1 MMKKQF
7 LFLSLAL
14 GLVACNAQSKT
25 VVPETSEVETTAKA
39 EVKHEEKTDN
49 PYEMD
54 AQLTAAV
61 GAPEFGGGEV
71 AGPIKD
77 ATADVLEARRAA
89 RNDYGLAPLKDPDPS
104 RSHPGTFQMVSEFNI
119 REVEDLRDRLV
130 SQSGSYISDFMV
142 PSNVIL
148 FPKHLTQTIRGNSV
162 LEVNTDAGEN
172 NYYHYRNIPTYIK
185 DGTDAGFLDPY
196 LNGRTP
202 NFTGADGIN
211 YTQFLVQNLVDEFH
225 TTNYDPMEPIEPDQ
239 PETISTTAEYMLRR
253 IKQEASEPL
262 PTHQKNDP
270 KTYTRFGEF
279 DLVGYMRDNG
289 FNLRLADSF
298 PALDVYTF
306 ICEANPKLMIRFD
319 ANYGV
324 DGKQINDLG
333 NMADFEKRLVPYRID
348 SRRHISGLFYGI
360 GVNGIEVYYVK
371 DDRLFPNSGYGRT
384 DARPEDFYH
393 VMHKMKLTDVN
404 HQGGSYFSN
413 DGNVLLLSPEL
424 SAFYAE
430 MQLKRFIENNP
441 NYDPSKDQYRALYY
455 VREDSVDLIKRVVE
469 RTNALVGHESNLNR
483 DDLFRDIDANVI
495 VSRN

>member
-1 MMKKQF
+1 MKKQF
-7 LFLSLAL
+7 LFLPLVL
-14 GLVACNAQSKT
+14 GLVACSAQSKT
-25 VVPETSEVETTAKA
+25 TLPEASKIETTAKA
-39 EVKHEEKTDN
+39 EVNYEEEADN
-49 PYEMD
+49 PHELD
-54 AQLTAAV
+54 AQPTTAVAD
-61 GAPEFGGGEV
+61 PMLENSEV

-77 ATADVLEARRAA
+77 ATSNVLEARRAA

-104 RSHPGTFQMVSEFNI
+104 KSHPGVFQMVSEFNI
-119 REVEDLRDRLV
+119 EDVENLRDHLEA
-130 SQSGSYISDFMV
+130 QSGGYMPDLMV

-148 FPKHLTQTIRGNSV
+148 FPKHLTQSISGNSV

-185 DGTDAGFLDPY
+185 DGTDAGFLNPY
-196 LNGRTP
+196 LNGHIP

-225 TTNYDPMEPIEPDQ
+225 TTKYDPMEPIEPDD
-239 PETISTTAEYMLRR
+239 PKSISVTAEYMLRR

-289 FNLRLADSF
+289 FNLRLADNF

-319 ANYGV
+319 ANYAV
-324 DGKQINDLG
+324 KSQQAENLG
-333 NMADFEKRLVPYRID
+333 NMADLEKRLVPYNID
-348 SRRHISGLFYGI
+348 SRRHISGEFFGTGL
-360 GVNGIEVYYVK
+360 NGIEVYYVK
-371 DDRLFPNSGYGRT
+371 DDRLFPNSGYGRA

-393 VMHKMKLTDVN
+393 VMHKMKLVDIDSL
-404 HQGGSYFSN
+404 GGLDISKDS
-413 DGNVLLLSPEL
+413 NVLLLSPEL

-430 MQLKRFIENNP
+430 MQLKYFVESSP
-441 NYDPSKDQYRALYY
+441 DYDPSNDQYRALYY
-455 VREDSVDLIKRVVE
+455 VREDSVDLIKRVVD

-483 DDLFRDIDANVI
+483 DDLFADIDANV
-495 VSRN
+495 VVERN

>member
-1 MMKKQF
+1 MKKQF
-7 LFLSLAL
+7 LFLPLVL
-14 GLVACNAQSKT
+14 GLVACSAQSKT
-25 VVPETSEVETTAKA
+25 TLPEASKIETTAKA
-39 EVKHEEKTDN
+39 EVNHEEEPDN
-49 PYEMD
+49 PHEMD
-54 AQLTAAV
+54 AQPATAVAD
-61 GAPEFGGGEV
+61 PELENSEV

-77 ATADVLEARRAA
+77 ATSNVLEARRAA

-104 RSHPGTFQMVSEFNI
+104 KSHPGVFQMVSEFNI
-119 REVEDLRDRLV
+119 EDVENLRDHLEA
-130 SQSGSYISDFMV
+130 QSGGYMPDLMV

-148 FPKHLTQTIRGNSV
+148 FPKHLTQSISGNSV

-185 DGTDAGFLDPY
+185 DGTDAGFLNPY
-196 LNGRTP
+196 LNGRIP

-225 TTNYDPMEPIEPDQ
+225 TTKYDPMEPIEPDD
-239 PETISTTAEYMLRR
+239 PKSISVTAEYMLRR

-289 FNLRLADSF
+289 FNLRLADNF

-319 ANYGV
+319 ANYAV
-324 DGKQINDLG
+324 KSQQVENLG
-333 NMADFEKRLVPYRID
+333 NMADLEKRLVPYNID
-348 SRRHISGLFYGI
+348 SRRHISGLFFGTGI
-360 GVNGIEVYYVK
+360 NGIEVYYVK
-371 DDRLFPNSGYGRT
+371 DDRLFPNSGYGRA

-393 VMHKMKLTDVN
+393 VMHKMKLVDID
-404 HQGGSYFSN
+404 SL
-413 DGNVLLLSPEL
+413 DGLDISKDSNVLLLSPEL

-430 MQLKRFIENNP
+430 MQLKYFVESSP
-441 NYDPSKDQYRALYY
+441 DYDPSNDQYRALYY
-455 VREDSVDLIKRVVE
+455 VREDSVDLIKRVVD

-483 DDLFRDIDANVI
+483 DDLFADIDANVI

>member
-1 MMKKQF
+1 MKKQL

-270 KTYTRFGEF
+270 KTYIRFNEF

-298 PALDVYTF
+298 PAEDIYTF
-306 ICEANPKLMIRFD
+306 ISEANPKLMIRFD
-319 ANYGV
+319 AKYSVESQQVGN
-324 DGKQINDLG
+324 LG
-333 NMADFEKRLVPYRID
+333 SMADFEKRLVPYRID
-348 SRRHISGLFYGI
+348 SLRHISGVFYGVGI
-360 GVNGIEVYYVK
+360 NGIEVYYVK

-393 VMHKMKLTDVN
+393 VMHKMNLVN
-404 HQGGSYFSN
+404 LDYLGGLDLSKDS
-413 DGNVLLLSPEL
+413 NVLLLSPEL
-424 SAFYAE
+424 SSFYAE
-430 MQLKRFIENNP
+430 MQLKHFVESS
-441 NYDPSKDQYRALYY
+441 PSHDFSNDRYRALYY
-455 VREDSVDLIKRVVE
+455 VREDSVNLIKRVVE

-483 DDLFRDIDANVI
+483 DDLFKDIDANV
-495 VSRN
+495 VVRRN

>member
-1 MMKKQF
+1 M
-7 LFLSLAL
+7 
-14 GLVACNAQSKT
+14 
-25 VVPETSEVETTAKA
+25 
-39 EVKHEEKTDN
+39 
-49 PYEMD
+49 
-54 AQLTAAV
+54 
-61 GAPEFGGGEV
+61 
-71 AGPIKD
+71 
-77 ATADVLEARRAA
+77 
-89 RNDYGLAPLKDPDPS
+89 
-104 RSHPGTFQMVSEFNI
+104 
-119 REVEDLRDRLV
+119 
-130 SQSGSYISDFMV
+130 
-142 PSNVIL
+142 
-148 FPKHLTQTIRGNSV
+148 

-172 NYYHYRNIPTYIK
+172 SYYHYRNIPTYIK

-225 TTNYDPMEPIEPDQ
+225 TTKLDPMEPIEPDE
-239 PETISTTAEYMLRR
+239 PDTISFTAEYMLRR

-298 PALDVYTF
+298 PAIDVYTF
-306 ICEANPKLMIRFD
+306 ISEANPKLMIRFD

-324 DGKQINDLG
+324 EGKQVNNLG
-333 NMADFEKRLVPYRID
+333 SMADFEKRLVPYRID
-348 SRRHISGLFYGI
+348 SRRHINGLFYGI

-393 VMHKMKLTDVN
+393 VMHKMKLTDID

-424 SAFYAE
+424 SSFYAE

-483 DDLFRDIDANVI
+483 DDLFKDIDANV
-495 VSRN
+495 VVRRN

>member
-1 MMKKQF
+1 
-7 LFLSLAL
+7 
-14 GLVACNAQSKT
+14 
-25 VVPETSEVETTAKA
+25 
-39 EVKHEEKTDN
+39 
-49 PYEMD
+49 
-54 AQLTAAV
+54 
-61 GAPEFGGGEV
+61 
-71 AGPIKD
+71 
-77 ATADVLEARRAA
+77 
-89 RNDYGLAPLKDPDPS
+89 
-104 RSHPGTFQMVSEFNI
+104 MVSDFNI
-119 REVEDLRDRLV
+119 REVEDLRDRLE

-148 FPKHLTQTIRGNSV
+148 FPKHLTQSIRGNSV

-172 NYYHYRNIPTYIK
+172 SYYHYRNIPTYIK

-225 TTNYDPMEPIEPDQ
+225 TTKLDPMEPIEPDQ
-239 PETISTTAEYMLRR
+239 PETISFTAEYMLRR

-319 ANYGV
+319 ANYGAE
-324 DGKQINDLG
+324 GKQINDLG

-393 VMHKMKLTDVN
+393 VMHKMKLTDIDHN
-404 HQGGSYFSN
+404 GGPYFSN

-424 SAFYAE
+424 SSFYAE

-483 DDLFRDIDANVI
+483 DDLFKDIDANV
-495 VSRN
+495 VVRRN

>member
-1 MMKKQF
+1 M
-7 LFLSLAL
+7 
-14 GLVACNAQSKT
+14 
-25 VVPETSEVETTAKA
+25 
-39 EVKHEEKTDN
+39 
-49 PYEMD
+49 
-54 AQLTAAV
+54 
-61 GAPEFGGGEV
+61 
-71 AGPIKD
+71 
-77 ATADVLEARRAA
+77 
-89 RNDYGLAPLKDPDPS
+89 
-104 RSHPGTFQMVSEFNI
+104 
-119 REVEDLRDRLV
+119 
-130 SQSGSYISDFMV
+130 
-142 PSNVIL
+142 
-148 FPKHLTQTIRGNSV
+148 

-172 NYYHYRNIPTYIK
+172 SYYHYRNIPTYIK
-185 DGTDAGFLDPY
+185 DGTDAGFLNPY

-225 TTNYDPMEPIEPDQ
+225 TTKYDPMEPIEPDQ

-306 ICEANPKLMIRFD
+306 INEANPKLMIRFD
-319 ANYGV
+319 ANYGA

-348 SRRHISGLFYGI
+348 SRRHISGVFYGI

-424 SAFYAE
+424 SSFYAE

-483 DDLFRDIDANVI
+483 DDLFKDIDANV
-495 VSRN
+495 VVRRN

>member
-1 MMKKQF
+1 MKKQF
-7 LFLSLAL
+7 LFLPLVL
-14 GLVACNAQSKT
+14 GLVACSAQSKT
-25 VVPETSEVETTAKA
+25 TLPEASKIETTAKA
-39 EVKHEEKTDN
+39 EVNYEEEADN
-49 PYEMD
+49 PHEMD
-54 AQLTAAV
+54 AQPTTAVAD
-61 GAPEFGGGEV
+61 PKLENSEV

-77 ATADVLEARRAA
+77 ATSNVLEARRAA

-104 RSHPGTFQMVSEFNI
+104 KSHPGVFQMVSEFNI
-119 REVEDLRDRLV
+119 EDVENLRDHLEA
-130 SQSGSYISDFMV
+130 QSGGYMPDLMV

-148 FPKHLTQTIRGNSV
+148 FPKHLTQSISGNSV
-162 LEVNTDAGEN
+162 LELNTDAGEN

-185 DGTDAGFLDPY
+185 DGTDAGFLNPY
-196 LNGRTP
+196 LNGHTP
-202 NFTGADGIN
+202 NFTGADGIS

-225 TTNYDPMEPIEPDQ
+225 TTKYDPMEPIEPDD
-239 PETISTTAEYMLRR
+239 PKSISVTAEYMLRR

-298 PALDVYTF
+298 PAIDVYTF
-306 ICEANPKLMIRFD
+306 ISEANPKLMIRFD

-393 VMHKMKLTDVN
+393 VMHKMKLTDVD

-424 SAFYAE
+424 SSFYAE

-441 NYDPSKDQYRALYY
+441 NYDPSRDQYRALYY

-483 DDLFRDIDANVI
+483 DDLFKDIDANV
-495 VSRN
+495 VVRRN

>member
-1 MMKKQF
+1 MKKQF
-7 LFLSLAL
+7 LFLPLVL
-14 GLVACNAQSKT
+14 GLVACSAQSKT
-25 VVPETSEVETTAKA
+25 TLPEASKIETTAKA
-39 EVKHEEKTDN
+39 EVNHEEEPDN
-49 PYEMD
+49 PHEMD
-54 AQLTAAV
+54 AQPATAVAD
-61 GAPEFGGGEV
+61 PKLENSEV

-77 ATADVLEARRAA
+77 ATSNVLEARRAA

-104 RSHPGTFQMVSEFNI
+104 KSHPGVFQMVSEFNI
-119 REVEDLRDRLV
+119 EDVENLRDHLEA
-130 SQSGSYISDFMV
+130 QSGGYMPDLMV

-148 FPKHLTQTIRGNSV
+148 FPKHLTQSISGNSV

-185 DGTDAGFLDPY
+185 DGTDAGFLNPY

-225 TTNYDPMEPIEPDQ
+225 TTKYDPMEPIEPDD
-239 PETISTTAEYMLRR
+239 PKSISVTAEYMLRR

-289 FNLRLADSF
+289 FNLRLADNF

-306 ICEANPKLMIRFD
+306 ICEANPKLIIRFD
-319 ANYGV
+319 ANYAV
-324 DGKQINDLG
+324 KSQQVENLG
-333 NMADFEKRLVPYRID
+333 NMADLEKRLVPYQID
-348 SRRHISGLFYGI
+348 SRRHISGEFFGTGL
-360 GVNGIEVYYVK
+360 NGIEVYYVK
-371 DDRLFPNSGYGRT
+371 DDRLFPNSGYGRA

-393 VMHKMKLTDVN
+393 VMHKMKLVDID
-404 HQGGSYFSN
+404 SL
-413 DGNVLLLSPEL
+413 DGLDISKDSNVLLLSPEL

-430 MQLKRFIENNP
+430 MQLKYFVESSP
-441 NYDPSKDQYRALYY
+441 DYDPSNDQYRALYY
-455 VREDSVDLIKRVVE
+455 VREDSVDLIKRVVD

-483 DDLFRDIDANVI
+483 DDLFADIDANV
-495 VSRN
+495 VVERN

>member
-1 MMKKQF
+1 MKKQL

-77 ATADVLEARRAA
+77 ATPEILEARRAA

-119 REVEDLRDRLV
+119 REVEDLRDRLM

-148 FPKHLTQTIRGNSV
+148 FPKHLTQSIRGNSV

-185 DGTDAGFLDPY
+185 DGTDAGFLNPY

-289 FNLRLADSF
+289 FNLRLADNF

-306 ICEANPKLMIRFD
+306 ICEANPKLIIRFD
-319 ANYGV
+319 ANYAV
-324 DGKQINDLG
+324 KSQQVENLG
-333 NMADFEKRLVPYRID
+333 NMADLEKRLVPYNID
-348 SRRHISGLFYGI
+348 SRRHISGLFFGTGI
-360 GVNGIEVYYVK
+360 NGIEVYYVK
-371 DDRLFPNSGYGRT
+371 DDRLFPNSGYGRA
-384 DARPEDFYH
+384 DARPEDFYYA
-393 VMHKMKLTDVN
+393 MHKMKLVDIDSL
-404 HQGGSYFSN
+404 GGLDISKDS
-413 DGNVLLLSPEL
+413 NVLLLSPEL

-430 MQLKRFIENNP
+430 MQLKYFVESSPDYNP
-441 NYDPSKDQYRALYY
+441 SNDQYRALYY
-455 VREDSVDLIKRVVE
+455 VREDSVDLIKRVVD

-483 DDLFRDIDANVI
+483 DDLFADIDANV
-495 VSRN
+495 VVERN

>member
-1 MMKKQF
+1 MKKQC
-7 LFLSLAL
+7 LFLPLVL
-14 GLVACNAQSKT
+14 GLVACSAQSKT
-25 VVPETSEVETTAKA
+25 TLPEASKIETTAKA
-39 EVKHEEKTDN
+39 EVSYEEEADN
-49 PYEMD
+49 PHEMD
-54 AQLTAAV
+54 AQPTTAVAD
-61 GAPEFGGGEV
+61 PKLENSEV

-77 ATADVLEARRAA
+77 ATSNVLEARRAA

-104 RSHPGTFQMVSEFNI
+104 KSHPGVFRMVSEFNI
-119 REVEDLRDRLV
+119 EDVENLRDHLEA
-130 SQSGSYISDFMV
+130 QSGGYMPDLMV

-148 FPKHLTQTIRGNSV
+148 FPKHLTQSISGNSV
-162 LEVNTDAGEN
+162 LEVNTDAGED

-185 DGTDAGFLDPY
+185 DGTDAGFLNPY
-196 LNGRTP
+196 LNGRIP

-225 TTNYDPMEPIEPDQ
+225 TTKYDPMEPIEPDD
-239 PETISTTAEYMLRR
+239 PKSISVTAEYMLRR

-289 FNLRLADSF
+289 FNLRLADNF

-306 ICEANPKLMIRFD
+306 ICEANPKLIIRFD
-319 ANYGV
+319 ANYAV
-324 DGKQINDLG
+324 KSQQVENLG
-333 NMADFEKRLVPYRID
+333 NMADLEKRLVPYNID
-348 SRRHISGLFYGI
+348 SRRHISGLFFGTGI
-360 GVNGIEVYYVK
+360 NGIEVYYVK
-371 DDRLFPNSGYGRT
+371 DDRLFPNSGYGRA

-393 VMHKMKLTDVN
+393 VMHKMKLVDIDSL
-404 HQGGSYFSN
+404 GGLDISKDS
-413 DGNVLLLSPEL
+413 NVLLLSPEL

-430 MQLKRFIENNP
+430 MQLKYFVESSP
-441 NYDPSKDQYRALYY
+441 DYDPSNDQYRALYY
-455 VREDSVDLIKRVVE
+455 VREDSVDLIKRVVD

-483 DDLFRDIDANVI
+483 DDLFADIDANVV

>member
-1 MMKKQF
+1 MRKQF
-7 LFLSLAL
+7 LFLPLVL
-14 GLVACNAQSKT
+14 GLVACSAQSKT
-25 VVPETSEVETTAKA
+25 TLPEASEIETTAKA
-39 EVKHEEKTDN
+39 EVNYEEEADN
-49 PYEMD
+49 PHEMD
-54 AQLTAAV
+54 AQPTTAVAD
-61 GAPEFGGGEV
+61 PRLENSEV

-77 ATADVLEARRAA
+77 ATSNVLEARHAA

-104 RSHPGTFQMVSEFNI
+104 KSHPGVFQMVSEFNI
-119 REVEDLRDRLV
+119 EDVENLRDHLEA
-130 SQSGSYISDFMV
+130 QSGGYMPDLMV

-148 FPKHLTQTIRGNSV
+148 FPKHLTQSISGNSV
-162 LEVNTDAGEN
+162 LEVNTDAGED

-185 DGTDAGFLDPY
+185 DGTDAGFLNPY
-196 LNGRTP
+196 LNGRMP

-225 TTNYDPMEPIEPDQ
+225 TTKYDPMEPIEPDD
-239 PETISTTAEYMLRR
+239 PKSISVTAEYMLRR

-289 FNLRLADSF
+289 FNLRLADNF

-306 ICEANPKLMIRFD
+306 ICEANPKLIIRFD
-319 ANYGV
+319 ANYAV
-324 DGKQINDLG
+324 KSQQVENLG
-333 NMADFEKRLVPYRID
+333 NMADLEKRLVPYNID
-348 SRRHISGLFYGI
+348 SRRHISGLFFGTGI
-360 GVNGIEVYYVK
+360 NGIEVYYVK
-371 DDRLFPNSGYGRT
+371 DDRLFPNSGYGRA

-393 VMHKMKLTDVN
+393 VMHKMKLVDIDSL
-404 HQGGSYFSN
+404 GGLDISKDS
-413 DGNVLLLSPEL
+413 NVLLLSPEL

-430 MQLKRFIENNP
+430 MQLKYFVESSP
-441 NYDPSKDQYRALYY
+441 DYDPSNDQYRALYY
-455 VREDSVDLIKRVVE
+455 VREDSVDLIKRVVD

-483 DDLFRDIDANVI
+483 DDLFADIDANVV

>member
-1 MMKKQF
+1 
-7 LFLSLAL
+7 
-14 GLVACNAQSKT
+14 
-25 VVPETSEVETTAKA
+25 
-39 EVKHEEKTDN
+39 
-49 PYEMD
+49 
-54 AQLTAAV
+54 
-61 GAPEFGGGEV
+61 
-71 AGPIKD
+71 
-77 ATADVLEARRAA
+77 
-89 RNDYGLAPLKDPDPS
+89 
-104 RSHPGTFQMVSEFNI
+104 MVSEFNI

-148 FPKHLTQTIRGNSV
+148 FPKHLTQSIRGNSV
-162 LEVNTDAGEN
+162 LEINTDAGEN

-185 DGTDAGFLDPY
+185 DGTDAGFLNPY

>member
-1 MMKKQF
+1 MKKQF
-7 LFLSLAL
+7 LFLPLVL

-25 VVPETSEVETTAKA
+25 TLPEASEIKTTAKA
-39 EVKHEEKTDN
+39 EVNYEEEADN
-49 PYEMD
+49 PHEMD
-54 AQLTAAV
+54 AQPTTAVAD
-61 GAPEFGGGEV
+61 PKLENSEV

-77 ATADVLEARRAA
+77 ATSNVLEARRAA

-104 RSHPGTFQMVSEFNI
+104 KSHPGVFQMVSEFNI
-119 REVEDLRDRLV
+119 EDVENLRDHLEA
-130 SQSGSYISDFMV
+130 QSGGYMPDLMV

-148 FPKHLTQTIRGNSV
+148 FPKHLTQSISGNSV
-162 LEVNTDAGEN
+162 LEVNTDAGED

-185 DGTDAGFLDPY
+185 DGTDAGFLNPY
-196 LNGRTP
+196 LNGRIP

-225 TTNYDPMEPIEPDQ
+225 TTKYDPMEPIEPDD
-239 PETISTTAEYMLRR
+239 PKSISVTAEYMLRR

-289 FNLRLADSF
+289 FNLRLADNF

-306 ICEANPKLMIRFD
+306 ICEANPKLIIRFD
-319 ANYGV
+319 ANYAV
-324 DGKQINDLG
+324 KSQQVENLG
-333 NMADFEKRLVPYRID
+333 NMADLEKRLVPYQID
-348 SRRHISGLFYGI
+348 SRRHISGEFFGTGL
-360 GVNGIEVYYVK
+360 NGIEVYYVK
-371 DDRLFPNSGYGRT
+371 DDRLFPNSGYGRA

-393 VMHKMKLTDVN
+393 VMHKMKLVDID
-404 HQGGSYFSN
+404 SL
-413 DGNVLLLSPEL
+413 DGLDISKDSNVLLLSPEL

-430 MQLKRFIENNP
+430 MQLKYFVESSP
-441 NYDPSKDQYRALYY
+441 DYDPSNDQYRALYY
-455 VREDSVDLIKRVVE
+455 VREDSVDLIKRVVD

-483 DDLFRDIDANVI
+483 DDLFADIDANV
-495 VSRN
+495 VVERN

>member
-1 MMKKQF
+1 MKKQF
-7 LFLSLAL
+7 LFLPLVL
-14 GLVACNAQSKT
+14 GLVACSAQSKT
-25 VVPETSEVETTAKA
+25 TLPEASKIEATAKA
-39 EVKHEEKTDN
+39 EVNYEEEADN
-49 PYEMD
+49 PHEMD
-54 AQLTAAV
+54 AQPTTAVAD
-61 GAPEFGGGEV
+61 PKLENSEV

-77 ATADVLEARRAA
+77 ATSNVLEARRAA

-104 RSHPGTFQMVSEFNI
+104 KSHPGVFQMVSEFNI
-119 REVEDLRDRLV
+119 EDVENLRDHLEA
-130 SQSGSYISDFMV
+130 QSGGYMPDLMV

-148 FPKHLTQTIRGNSV
+148 FPKHLTQSISGNSV
-162 LEVNTDAGEN
+162 LEVNTDAGED

-185 DGTDAGFLDPY
+185 DGTDAGFLNPY
-196 LNGRTP
+196 LNGRIP

-225 TTNYDPMEPIEPDQ
+225 TTKYDPMEPIEPDD
-239 PETISTTAEYMLRR
+239 PKSISVTAEYMLRR

-289 FNLRLADSF
+289 FNLRLADNF

-306 ICEANPKLMIRFD
+306 ICEANPKLIIRFD
-319 ANYGV
+319 ANYAV
-324 DGKQINDLG
+324 KSQQVENLG
-333 NMADFEKRLVPYRID
+333 NMADLEKRLVPYQID
-348 SRRHISGLFYGI
+348 SRRHISGEFFGTGL
-360 GVNGIEVYYVK
+360 NGIEVYYVK
-371 DDRLFPNSGYGRT
+371 DDRLFPNSGYGRA

-393 VMHKMKLTDVN
+393 VMHKMKLVDID
-404 HQGGSYFSN
+404 SL
-413 DGNVLLLSPEL
+413 DGLDISKDSNVLLLSPEL

-430 MQLKRFIENNP
+430 MQLKYFVESSP
-441 NYDPSKDQYRALYY
+441 DYDPSNDQYRALYY
-455 VREDSVDLIKRVVE
+455 VREDSVDLIKRVVD

-483 DDLFRDIDANVI
+483 DDLFADIDANVV

>member
-1 MMKKQF
+1 MKKQF
-7 LFLSLAL
+7 LFLPLVL
-14 GLVACNAQSKT
+14 GLVACSAQSKT
-25 VVPETSEVETTAKA
+25 TLPEASKIETTAKA
-39 EVKHEEKTDN
+39 EVNHEEEPDN
-49 PYEMD
+49 PHEMD
-54 AQLTAAV
+54 AQPATAVAD
-61 GAPEFGGGEV
+61 PELENSEV

-77 ATADVLEARRAA
+77 ATSNVLEARRAA

-104 RSHPGTFQMVSEFNI
+104 KSHPGVFQMVSEFNI
-119 REVEDLRDRLV
+119 EDVENLRDHLEA
-130 SQSGSYISDFMV
+130 QSGGYMPDLMV

-148 FPKHLTQTIRGNSV
+148 FPKHLTQSISGNSV

-172 NYYHYRNIPTYIK
+172 NYYHYRSMPNYIK
-185 DGTDAGFLDPY
+185 DGTDAGFLNPY

-225 TTNYDPMEPIEPDQ
+225 TTKYDPMEPIEPDD
-239 PETISTTAEYMLRR
+239 PKSISVTAEYMLRR

-270 KTYTRFGEF
+270 KTYMRFGEF

-298 PALDVYTF
+298 PALDIYTF
-306 ICEANPKLMIRFD
+306 ICEANPKLIIRFD
-319 ANYGV
+319 ANYAV
-324 DGKQINDLG
+324 KSQQVESLG
-333 NMADFEKRLVPYRID
+333 NMADLENRLVPYRID
-348 SRRHISGLFYGI
+348 SHRHISGEFFGTGI
-360 GVNGIEVYYVK
+360 NGIEVYYVK
-371 DDRLFPNSGYGRT
+371 DDRLFPNSGYGRA

-393 VMHKMKLTDVN
+393 VMHKMKLVDIDSL
-404 HQGGSYFSN
+404 GGLDISKDS
-413 DGNVLLLSPEL
+413 NVLLLSPEL

-430 MQLKRFIENNP
+430 MQLKYFVESSP
-441 NYDPSKDQYRALYY
+441 DYDPSNDQYRALYY
-455 VREDSVDLIKRVVE
+455 VREDSVDLIKRVVD

-483 DDLFRDIDANVI
+483 DDLFADIDANVV

>member
-1 MMKKQF
+1 
-7 LFLSLAL
+7 
-14 GLVACNAQSKT
+14 
-25 VVPETSEVETTAKA
+25 
-39 EVKHEEKTDN
+39 
-49 PYEMD
+49 
-54 AQLTAAV
+54 
-61 GAPEFGGGEV
+61 
-71 AGPIKD
+71 
-77 ATADVLEARRAA
+77 
-89 RNDYGLAPLKDPDPS
+89 
-104 RSHPGTFQMVSEFNI
+104 MVSEFNI

-148 FPKHLTQTIRGNSV
+148 FPKHLTQSIRGNSV

-172 NYYHYRNIPTYIK
+172 SYYHYRNIPTYIK

-196 LNGRTP
+196 LNERIP

-253 IKQEASEPL
+253 IKQEASDPL

-298 PALDVYTF
+298 PAIDVYTF
-306 ICEANPKLMIRFD
+306 ISEANPKLMIRFD

-324 DGKQINDLG
+324 DGKQISNLG

-348 SRRHISGLFYGI
+348 SRRHISGVFYGI

-393 VMHKMKLTDVN
+393 VMHKMKLTDVD

-483 DDLFRDIDANVI
+483 DDLFRDIDVNVI

>member
-1 MMKKQF
+1 
-7 LFLSLAL
+7 
-14 GLVACNAQSKT
+14 
-25 VVPETSEVETTAKA
+25 
-39 EVKHEEKTDN
+39 
-49 PYEMD
+49 
-54 AQLTAAV
+54 
-61 GAPEFGGGEV
+61 
-71 AGPIKD
+71 
-77 ATADVLEARRAA
+77 
-89 RNDYGLAPLKDPDPS
+89 
-104 RSHPGTFQMVSEFNI
+104 MVSEFNI

-172 NYYHYRNIPTYIK
+172 SYYHYRNIPTYIK

-225 TTNYDPMEPIEPDQ
+225 TTKLDPMEPIEPDQ

-298 PALDVYTF
+298 PAIDVYTF
-306 ICEANPKLMIRFD
+306 ISEANPKLMIRFD

-324 DGKQINDLG
+324 DGKQISNLG

-348 SRRHISGLFYGI
+348 SRRHISGVFYGI

-393 VMHKMKLTDVN
+393 VMHKMKLTDIN
-404 HQGGSYFSN
+404 HQGGSFFSN

-424 SAFYAE
+424 STFYAE
-430 MQLKRFIENNP
+430 MQLKRIVESSP
-441 NYDPSKDQYRALYY
+441 NYDLSKDQYRALYY

-483 DDLFRDIDANVI
+483 DDLFRDIDVNVI

>member
-1 MMKKQF
+1 MKKQL

-14 GLVACNAQSKT
+14 GLVACSAQSKT
-25 VVPETSEVETTAKA
+25 TLLETSEIETAAKA
-39 EVKHEEKTDN
+39 EVNYEEETGN
-49 PYEMD
+49 PYEMN

-61 GAPEFGGGEV
+61 GIPEFGGSEV

-77 ATADVLEARRAA
+77 ATSDVLEARRAA

-119 REVEDLRDRLV
+119 REVEDLRDRLE

-148 FPKHLTQTIRGNSV
+148 FPKHLTQSIRGNSV
-162 LEVNTDAGEN
+162 LEINTDAGEN

-185 DGTDAGFLDPY
+185 DGTDAGFLNPY

-225 TTNYDPMEPIEPDQ
+225 TTKLDPMEPIEPDE
-239 PETISTTAEYMLRR
+239 PDTISFTAEYMLRR

-298 PALDVYTF
+298 PAEDIYTF
-306 ICEANPKLMIRFD
+306 ISEANPKLMIRFD
-319 ANYGV
+319 AKYSVESQQVGN
-324 DGKQINDLG
+324 LG
-333 NMADFEKRLVPYRID
+333 SMADFEKRLVPYRID
-348 SRRHISGLFYGI
+348 SLRHISGVFYGVGI
-360 GVNGIEVYYVK
+360 NGIEVYYVK

-393 VMHKMKLTDVN
+393 VMHKMNLVN
-404 HQGGSYFSN
+404 LDYLGGLDLSKDS
-413 DGNVLLLSPEL
+413 NVLLLSPEL
-424 SAFYAE
+424 SSFYAE
-430 MQLKRFIENNP
+430 MQLKHFVESS
-441 NYDPSKDQYRALYY
+441 PSHDFSNDRYRALYY

-469 RTNALVGHESNLNR
+469 RTNTLVGHESNLNR
-483 DDLFRDIDANVI
+483 DDLFKDIDANV
-495 VSRN
+495 VVRRS

>member
-1 MMKKQF
+1 
-7 LFLSLAL
+7 
-14 GLVACNAQSKT
+14 
-25 VVPETSEVETTAKA
+25 
-39 EVKHEEKTDN
+39 
-49 PYEMD
+49 
-54 AQLTAAV
+54 
-61 GAPEFGGGEV
+61 
-71 AGPIKD
+71 
-77 ATADVLEARRAA
+77 
-89 RNDYGLAPLKDPDPS
+89 
-104 RSHPGTFQMVSEFNI
+104 
-119 REVEDLRDRLV
+119 
-130 SQSGSYISDFMV
+130 
-142 PSNVIL
+142 
-148 FPKHLTQTIRGNSV
+148 V

-172 NYYHYRNIPTYIK
+172 SYYHYRNIPTYIK

-225 TTNYDPMEPIEPDQ
+225 TTNYDPMEPIEPDE
-239 PETISTTAEYMLRR
+239 PDTISFTAEYMLRR

-319 ANYGV
+319 ANYGAE
-324 DGKQINDLG
+324 GKQINDLG

-393 VMHKMKLTDVN
+393 VMHKMKLTDIDHN
-404 HQGGSYFSN
+404 GGPYFSN

-424 SAFYAE
+424 SSFYAE

-455 VREDSVDLIKRVVE
+455 VREDSVDLIRRVVE

-483 DDLFRDIDANVI
+483 DDLFKDIDANV
-495 VSRN
+495 VVRRN

>member
-1 MMKKQF
+1 
-7 LFLSLAL
+7 
-14 GLVACNAQSKT
+14 
-25 VVPETSEVETTAKA
+25 
-39 EVKHEEKTDN
+39 
-49 PYEMD
+49 
-54 AQLTAAV
+54 
-61 GAPEFGGGEV
+61 
-71 AGPIKD
+71 
-77 ATADVLEARRAA
+77 
-89 RNDYGLAPLKDPDPS
+89 
-104 RSHPGTFQMVSEFNI
+104 MVSEFNI

-172 NYYHYRNIPTYIK
+172 SYYHYRNIPTYIK
-185 DGTDAGFLDPY
+185 DGTDAGFLNPY

-225 TTNYDPMEPIEPDQ
+225 TTKYDPMEPIEPDQ

-319 ANYGV
+319 ANYGA

-348 SRRHISGLFYGI
+348 SRRHISGVFYGI

-424 SAFYAE
+424 SSFYAE

-483 DDLFRDIDANVI
+483 DDLFKDIDANV
-495 VSRN
+495 VVRRN

>member
-1 MMKKQF
+1 MKKQF

-14 GLVACNAQSKT
+14 GLVACNTQSKT
-25 VVPETSEVETTAKA
+25 TLPETSEIETTAKA
-39 EVKHEEKTDN
+39 EVNYEEETDN

-77 ATADVLEARRAA
+77 ATPDVLEARRAA

-104 RSHPGTFQMVSEFNI
+104 KSHLGTFQMVSEFNI

-148 FPKHLTQTIRGNSV
+148 FPKHLTQSIRGNSV

-185 DGTDAGFLDPY
+185 DGTDAGFLNPY

-306 ICEANPKLMIRFD
+306 INEANPKLMIRFD
-319 ANYGV
+319 ANYGA

-348 SRRHISGLFYGI
+348 SRRHISGVFYGI

-424 SAFYAE
+424 SSFYAE

-483 DDLFRDIDANVI
+483 DDLFKDIDANV
-495 VSRN
+495 VVRRN

>member
-1 MMKKQF
+1 MKKQF
-7 LFLSLAL
+7 LFLPLVL
-14 GLVACNAQSKT
+14 GLVACSAQSKT
-25 VVPETSEVETTAKA
+25 TLPEASKIETTAKA
-39 EVKHEEKTDN
+39 EVNYEEEADN
-49 PYEMD
+49 PHELD
-54 AQLTAAV
+54 AQPTTAVAD
-61 GAPEFGGGEV
+61 PKLENSEV

-77 ATADVLEARRAA
+77 ATSNVLEARRAA

-104 RSHPGTFQMVSEFNI
+104 KSHPGVFQMVSEFNI
-119 REVEDLRDRLV
+119 EDVENLRDHLEA
-130 SQSGSYISDFMV
+130 QSGGYMPDLMV

-148 FPKHLTQTIRGNSV
+148 FPKHLTQSISGNSV
-162 LEVNTDAGEN
+162 LELNTDAGEN
-172 NYYHYRNIPTYIK
+172 SYYHYRNIPTYIK
-185 DGTDAGFLDPY
+185 DGTDAGFLNPY

-225 TTNYDPMEPIEPDQ
+225 TTKYDPMEPIEPDD
-239 PETISTTAEYMLRR
+239 PKSISVTAEYMLRR

-289 FNLRLADSF
+289 FNLRLADNF

-306 ICEANPKLMIRFD
+306 ICEANPKLIIRFD
-319 ANYGV
+319 ANYAV
-324 DGKQINDLG
+324 KSQQVENLG
-333 NMADFEKRLVPYRID
+333 NMADLEKRLVPYQID
-348 SRRHISGLFYGI
+348 SRRHISGEFFGTGL
-360 GVNGIEVYYVK
+360 NGIEVYYVK
-371 DDRLFPNSGYGRT
+371 DDRLFPNSGYGRA

-393 VMHKMKLTDVN
+393 VMHKMKLVDID
-404 HQGGSYFSN
+404 SL
-413 DGNVLLLSPEL
+413 DGLDISKDSNVLLLSPEL

-430 MQLKRFIENNP
+430 MQLKYFVESSP
-441 NYDPSKDQYRALYY
+441 DYDPSNDQYRALYY
-455 VREDSVDLIKRVVE
+455 VREDSVDLIKRVVD

-483 DDLFRDIDANVI
+483 DDLFADIDANVV

>member
-1 MMKKQF
+1 MKKQF

-14 GLVACNAQSKT
+14 GLVACSAQSKT
-25 VVPETSEVETTAKA
+25 VIPETSEVETTAKA
-39 EVKHEEKTDN
+39 EVKHEEETDD

-61 GAPEFGGGEV
+61 DASEFGGGEV
-71 AGPIKD
+71 AGPIRD
-77 ATADVLEARRAA
+77 ATPDVLEARRAA
-89 RNDYGLAPLKDPDPS
+89 RNDYGLALLKDPDPG

-119 REVEDLRDRLV
+119 RAVEDLRDQLV

-148 FPKHLTQTIRGNSV
+148 FPKHLNQSIRGNSV

-172 NYYHYRNIPTYIK
+172 SYYHYRNIPTYIK

-225 TTNYDPMEPIEPDQ
+225 TTKLDPMEPIEPDQ
-239 PETISTTAEYMLRR
+239 PETISFTAEYMLRR

-319 ANYGV
+319 ANYGAE
-324 DGKQINDLG
+324 GKQINDLG

-393 VMHKMKLTDVN
+393 VMHKMKLTDIDHN
-404 HQGGSYFSN
+404 GGPYFSN

-424 SAFYAE
+424 SSFYAE

-483 DDLFRDIDANVI
+483 DDLFKDIDANV
-495 VSRN
+495 VVRRN

>member
-1 MMKKQF
+1 MKKQF

-25 VVPETSEVETTAKA
+25 TLPETSEIETTAKA
-39 EVKHEEKTDN
+39 EVDYKEETDN

-61 GAPEFGGGEV
+61 DAPEFGGGEV

-77 ATADVLEARRAA
+77 ATPDVLEARRAA

-148 FPKHLTQTIRGNSV
+148 FPKHLTQSIRGNSV

-172 NYYHYRNIPTYIK
+172 SYYHYRNIPTYIK

-225 TTNYDPMEPIEPDQ
+225 TTKLDPMEPIEPDE
-239 PETISTTAEYMLRR
+239 PDTISFTAEYMLRR

-262 PTHQKNDP
+262 PTHQKNNP

-298 PALDVYTF
+298 PALDIYTF

-319 ANYGV
+319 ANYGA

-348 SRRHISGLFYGI
+348 SRRHISGVFYGI

-393 VMHKMKLTDVN
+393 VMYKMKLTDID

-483 DDLFRDIDANVI
+483 DDLFKDIDANVI

>member
-1 MMKKQF
+1 MKKQF

-39 EVKHEEKTDN
+39 EVNHEEETDN

-61 GAPEFGGGEV
+61 DAPEFGGGEV

-77 ATADVLEARRAA
+77 ATPDVLEARRAA

-104 RSHPGTFQMVSEFNI
+104 RSHPGTFKMVSDFNI
-119 REVEDLRDRLV
+119 REVEDLRDRLE

-225 TTNYDPMEPIEPDQ
+225 TTKLDPMEPIEPDQ
-239 PETISTTAEYMLRR
+239 PETISFTAEYMLRR

-319 ANYGV
+319 ANYGAE
-324 DGKQINDLG
+324 GKQINDLG

-393 VMHKMKLTDVN
+393 VMHKMKLTDIDHN
-404 HQGGSYFSN
+404 GGPYFSN

-424 SAFYAE
+424 SSFYAE
-430 MQLKRFIENNP
+430 MQLKRFVESNP
-441 NYDPSKDQYRALYY
+441 NYDPSNDKYRALYY

-483 DDLFRDIDANVI
+483 DDLFKDIDANV
-495 VSRN
+495 VVRRN

>member
-1 MMKKQF
+1 
-7 LFLSLAL
+7 
-14 GLVACNAQSKT
+14 
-25 VVPETSEVETTAKA
+25 
-39 EVKHEEKTDN
+39 
-49 PYEMD
+49 
-54 AQLTAAV
+54 
-61 GAPEFGGGEV
+61 
-71 AGPIKD
+71 
-77 ATADVLEARRAA
+77 
-89 RNDYGLAPLKDPDPS
+89 
-104 RSHPGTFQMVSEFNI
+104 MVSEFNI

-148 FPKHLTQTIRGNSV
+148 FPKHLTQNIRGNSV

-172 NYYHYRNIPTYIK
+172 SYYHYRNIPTYIK
-185 DGTDAGFLDPY
+185 DGTDAGFLNPY

-393 VMHKMKLTDVN
+393 VMHKMKLTDVD

-424 SAFYAE
+424 SSFYAE

-483 DDLFRDIDANVI
+483 DDLFKDIDANV
-495 VSRN
+495 VVRRN

>member
-1 MMKKQF
+1 MKKQF
-7 LFLSLAL
+7 LFLPLVL
-14 GLVACNAQSKT
+14 GLVACSAQSKT
-25 VVPETSEVETTAKA
+25 TLPEASKIETTAKA
-39 EVKHEEKTDN
+39 EVNHEEEPDN
-49 PYEMD
+49 PHEMD
-54 AQLTAAV
+54 AQPATAVAD
-61 GAPEFGGGEV
+61 PELENSEV

-77 ATADVLEARRAA
+77 ATSNVLEARRAA

-104 RSHPGTFQMVSEFNI
+104 KSHPGVFQMVSEFNI
-119 REVEDLRDRLV
+119 EDVENLRDHLEA
-130 SQSGSYISDFMV
+130 QSGGYMPDLMV

-148 FPKHLTQTIRGNSV
+148 FPKHLTQSISGNSV

-185 DGTDAGFLDPY
+185 DGTDAGFLNPY
-196 LNGRTP
+196 LNGRIP

-225 TTNYDPMEPIEPDQ
+225 TTKYDPMEPIEPDD
-239 PETISTTAEYMLRR
+239 PKSISVTAEYMLRR

-289 FNLRLADSF
+289 FNLRLADNF

-306 ICEANPKLMIRFD
+306 ICEANPKLIIRFD
-319 ANYGV
+319 ANYAV
-324 DGKQINDLG
+324 KSQQVENLG
-333 NMADFEKRLVPYRID
+333 NMADLENRLVPYRID
-348 SRRHISGLFYGI
+348 SRRHISGEFFGTGLS
-360 GVNGIEVYYVK
+360 GIEVYYVK
-371 DDRLFPNSGYGRT
+371 DDRLFPNSGYGRA

-393 VMHKMKLTDVN
+393 VMHKMKLVDID
-404 HQGGSYFSN
+404 SL
-413 DGNVLLLSPEL
+413 DGLDISKDSNVLLLSPEL

-430 MQLKRFIENNP
+430 MQLKYFVESSP
-441 NYDPSKDQYRALYY
+441 NYDPSNDQYRALYY
-455 VREDSVDLIKRVVE
+455 VREDSVDLIKRVVD

-483 DDLFRDIDANVI
+483 DDLFADIDANV
-495 VSRN
+495 VVERN

>member
-1 MMKKQF
+1 
-7 LFLSLAL
+7 
-14 GLVACNAQSKT
+14 
-25 VVPETSEVETTAKA
+25 
-39 EVKHEEKTDN
+39 
-49 PYEMD
+49 
-54 AQLTAAV
+54 
-61 GAPEFGGGEV
+61 
-71 AGPIKD
+71 
-77 ATADVLEARRAA
+77 
-89 RNDYGLAPLKDPDPS
+89 
-104 RSHPGTFQMVSEFNI
+104 MVSEFNI

-172 NYYHYRNIPTYIK
+172 SYYHYRNIPTYIK

-225 TTNYDPMEPIEPDQ
+225 TTKLDPMEPIEPDQ

-393 VMHKMKLTDVN
+393 VMHKMKLTDVD

-424 SAFYAE
+424 STFYAE

-469 RTNALVGHESNLNR
+469 RTNTLVGHESNLNR
-483 DDLFRDIDANVI
+483 DDLFKDIDANV
-495 VSRN
+495 VVRRS

>member
-1 MMKKQF
+1 
-7 LFLSLAL
+7 
-14 GLVACNAQSKT
+14 
-25 VVPETSEVETTAKA
+25 
-39 EVKHEEKTDN
+39 
-49 PYEMD
+49 
-54 AQLTAAV
+54 
-61 GAPEFGGGEV
+61 
-71 AGPIKD
+71 
-77 ATADVLEARRAA
+77 
-89 RNDYGLAPLKDPDPS
+89 
-104 RSHPGTFQMVSEFNI
+104 MVSEFNI

-172 NYYHYRNIPTYIK
+172 SYYHYRNIPTYIK
-185 DGTDAGFLDPY
+185 DGTDAGFLNPY

-319 ANYGV
+319 ANYGA

-348 SRRHISGLFYGI
+348 SRRHISGVFYGI

-483 DDLFRDIDANVI
+483 DDLFTDIDANV
-495 VSRN
+495 VVRRN

>member
-1 MMKKQF
+1 MKKQF
-7 LFLSLAL
+7 LFLPLVL
-14 GLVACNAQSKT
+14 GLVACSAQSKT
-25 VVPETSEVETTAKA
+25 TLPEASKIETTAKA
-39 EVKHEEKTDN
+39 EVNYEEEANN
-49 PYEMD
+49 PHEMD
-54 AQLTAAV
+54 AQPTTAVAD
-61 GAPEFGGGEV
+61 PKLENSEV

-77 ATADVLEARRAA
+77 ATSNVLEARHAA

-104 RSHPGTFQMVSEFNI
+104 KSHPGVFQMVSEFNI
-119 REVEDLRDRLV
+119 EDVENLRDHLEA
-130 SQSGSYISDFMV
+130 QSGGYMPDLMV

-148 FPKHLTQTIRGNSV
+148 FPKHLTQSISGNSV
-162 LEVNTDAGEN
+162 LELNTDAGEN
-172 NYYHYRNIPTYIK
+172 SYYHYRNIPTYIK
-185 DGTDAGFLDPY
+185 DGTDAGFLNPY

-225 TTNYDPMEPIEPDQ
+225 TTKYDPMEPIEPDD
-239 PETISTTAEYMLRR
+239 PKSISVTAEYMLRR

-289 FNLRLADSF
+289 FNLRLADNF

-306 ICEANPKLMIRFD
+306 ICEANPKLIIRFD
-319 ANYGV
+319 ANYAV
-324 DGKQINDLG
+324 KSQQVENLG
-333 NMADFEKRLVPYRID
+333 NMADLEKRLVPYQID
-348 SRRHISGLFYGI
+348 SRRHISGEFFGTGL
-360 GVNGIEVYYVK
+360 NGIEVYYVK
-371 DDRLFPNSGYGRT
+371 DDRLFPNSGYGRA

-393 VMHKMKLTDVN
+393 VMHKMKLVDID
-404 HQGGSYFSN
+404 SL
-413 DGNVLLLSPEL
+413 DGLDISKDSNVLLLSPEL

-430 MQLKRFIENNP
+430 MQLKYFVESSP
-441 NYDPSKDQYRALYY
+441 DYDPSNDQYRALYY
-455 VREDSVDLIKRVVE
+455 VREDSVDLIKRVVD

-483 DDLFRDIDANVI
+483 DDLFADIDANVV